1 MADFV
6 RYFAALEISLAET
19 SVCVVCDDEKAVREA
34 EVANELK
41 ALATELGALA
51 GWLCEEMTELRMHER
66 HYRIAIAA
74 MIGVYDK

>member
-1 MADFV
+1 M
-6 RYFAALEISLAET
+6 
-19 SVCVVCDDEKAVREA
+19 
-34 EVANELK
+34 ANELK